1 MKGGM
6 WCLWLALGL
15 GLLTGRFLNI
25 IIYRYGEGAFAA
37 RYPFS
42 ESLTGVAFL
51 VLIYSYSPYY
61 TAVQL
66 LFLACFFC
74 LLYMLAV
81 IDINTFLLPDV
92 LVYLLMWL
100 GLAASVLNII
110 PVSPRDSV
118 MGAIFCWCCTRLI
131 AQGHIWICKRE
142 GLGNGDVKLYAA
154 CTAWLGIDH
163 IAELMLGSAALGA
176 FAFALRGL
184 LRFRRLATVDPYMPF
199 GPAIAVAALLIL
211 HTELLR

>member
-1 MKGGM
+1 VA
-6 WCLWLALGL
+6 WYLCLALGL
-15 GLLTGRFLNI
+15 GLLTGRFLNVI
-25 IIYRYGEGAFAA
+25 IHRYCECAFAV

-42 ESLTGVAFL
+42 EALTGAVFL
-51 VLIYSYSPYY
+51 LLVYRYAPYF
-61 TAVQL
+61 TVVQL
-66 LFLACFFC
+66 LFLICFFC

-81 IDINTFLLPDV
+81 IDITLFLLPDP
-92 LVYLLMWL
+92 LVYLLLWL

-110 PVSPRDSV
+110 PVSPQDSV
-118 MGAIFCWCCTRLI
+118 MGAILIWSCTRLI

-163 IAELMLGSAALGA
+163 IAELMLGSAALGILA
-176 FAFALRGL
+176 FTLRGL
-184 LRFRRLATVDPYMPF
+184 LRFRLLATADPYMPF

-211 HTELLR
+211 HIGVLR

>member
-1 MKGGM
+1 MERVA
-6 WCLWLALGL
+6 CYPYLALGL
-15 GLLTGRFLNI
+15 GLITGRFLNGI
-25 IIYRYGEGAFAA
+25 IHYYCECAFAV
-37 RYPFS
+37 RYPLS
-42 ESLTGVAFL
+42 ELLTGAAFL
-51 VLIYSYSPYY
+51 VLVYRYAPYF
-61 TAVQL
+61 TGLQL

-81 IDINTFLLPDV
+81 IDITVFLLPDR
-92 LVYLLMWL
+92 LVYLLLWL

-118 MGAIFCWCCTRLI
+118 TGAILIWLGTWLI

-154 CTAWLGIDH
+154 CAAWLGIDYV
-163 IAELMLGSAALGA
+163 AELMLGSAALGILA
-176 FAFALRGL
+176 FTLRGL

-199 GPAIAVAALLIL
+199 GPAIALAALFIL
-211 HTELLR
+211 HIKVLR